1 MARPRL
7 ALGAHGQIS
16 RTQVDRNTWVAKA
29 RVRDA
34 DGVTRLVER
43 RTPAGALDKYG
54 AKAESALVVAVG
66 ERTRGAGNTGA
77 GLSGEST
84 LRQLW
89 VVYRHHLESDGKALR
104 TLDRYDYVGAKIL
117 LGLGGIRIR
126 EADTQRLD
134 GFIRALATRHGPSV
148 AKTARVLLSGMFKVA
163 SRYGAATL
171 NPVREVST
179 VRSQATPSRALSVL
193 ELQLILDGMR
203 TSQVAV
209 PPLPGAARQLGA
221 TTVSDYCAAADLVD
235 VITMFIATG
244 CRISELLALR
254 WADVDLDAPTI
265 SITGK
270 LISVRGRGL
279 LREST
284 TKTAAGQ
291 RVLPLPSFA
300 VDVLLARSTSEGL
313 NDFDV
318 VFPSSTGTLRDP
330 DGVSKQ
336 WRRVRDS
343 LGFGWATTH
352 TFRRTMATIIDA
364 EGLSARVGADQL
376 GHRDISMTQDVY
388 MGRGLVHP
396 EVAAALDHALGPHVQ
411 RQSVG

>member
-1 MARPRL
+1 M
-7 ALGAHGQIS
+7 LG
-16 RTQVDRNTWVAKA
+16 
-29 RVRDA
+29 
-34 DGVTRLVER
+34 
-43 RTPAGALDKYG
+43 P
-54 AKAESALVVAVG
+54 
-66 ERTRGAGNTGA
+66 
-77 GLSGEST
+77 
-84 LRQLW
+84 
-89 VVYRHHLESDGKALR
+89 HL
-104 TLDRYDYVGAKIL
+104 
-117 LGLGGIRIR
+117 
-126 EADTQRLD
+126 
-134 GFIRALATRHGPSV
+134 
-148 AKTARVLLSGMFKVA
+148 
-163 SRYGAATL
+163 
-171 NPVREVST
+171 
-179 VRSQATPSRALSVL
+179 
-193 ELQLILDGMR
+193 
-203 TSQVAV
+203 
-209 PPLPGAARQLGA
+209 LGA
-221 TTVSDYCAAADLVD
+221 TSVSDYCAAADLVD

-265 SITGK
+265 AITGK

-279 LREST
+279 LREPT

-300 VDVLLARSTSEGL
+300 VDVLLARRTSEGR

-396 EVAAALDHALGPHVQ
+396 EVAAALDHALGPRPH